1 MESEINSIF
10 KSLDTKRTVF
20 LHAEGPL
27 FCFGVNVCKKTACFF
42 GGGEI
47 CLTLRHLTIILTYA

>member
-1 MESEINSIF
+1 MESEINYIL

-27 FCFGVNVCKKTACFF
+27 FCFGVNVCKKNLSVFF
-42 GGGEI
+42 FFWKNLSNFEA
-47 CLTLRHLTIILTYA
+47 LN